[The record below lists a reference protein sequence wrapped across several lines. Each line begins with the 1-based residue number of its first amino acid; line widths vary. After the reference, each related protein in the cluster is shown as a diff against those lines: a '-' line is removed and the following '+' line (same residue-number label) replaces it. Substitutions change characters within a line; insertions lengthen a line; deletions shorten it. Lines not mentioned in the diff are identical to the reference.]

1 MWIHLIGID
10 IPHITFVVSADYII
24 FHFILYNVDITIA
37 NLGEAC
43 HLFQQ
48 LPSKHMTRMLTNK
61 QGNVHLC
68 QITEKYSTACIDVSV
83 FYDNMRFFYKQ
94 MPMFDN
100 FDSTAFTILAM
111 FLMISSLKMMHIAVG

>member
-10 IPHITFVVSADYII
+10 IPHITFVVRADYII
-24 FHFILYNVDITIA
+24 FHFTLYNVDITIA

-83 FYDNMRFFYKQ
+83 FYDNMRFL
-94 MPMFDN
+94 DALA
-100 FDSTAFTILAM
+100 SLRSIL
-111 FLMISSLKMMHIAVG
+111 SLTK